1 MNTNPPPWCNHNSRW
16 KAILNFHGV
25 QNYVFALR
33 ACLKEMEADDSD
45 EYALQEKL
53 AYLTHDL
60 VSHCIGST
68 LLIA

>member
-1 MNTNPPPWCNHNSRW
+1 M
-16 KAILNFHGV
+16 

-33 ACLKEMEADDSD
+33 GCLKEMEADESD

-60 VSHCIGST
+60 VSRCIGST
-68 LLIA
+68 LLITWSRATIRSHIA

>member
-1 MNTNPPPWCNHNSRW
+1 M
-16 KAILNFHGV
+16 

-60 VSHCIGST
+60 VSHCTGSASLVAWCRAAKDHT
-68 LLIA
+68 HHDTELD